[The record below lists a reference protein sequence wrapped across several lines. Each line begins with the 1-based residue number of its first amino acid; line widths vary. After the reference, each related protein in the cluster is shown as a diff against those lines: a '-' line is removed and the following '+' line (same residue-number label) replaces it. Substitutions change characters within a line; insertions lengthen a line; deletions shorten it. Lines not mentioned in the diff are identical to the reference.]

1 MCNNYNSR
9 QICLLNQLRLL
20 WSQHVYWTRFFILS
34 VAEGLADLEPVTAR
48 PWKTPQGFPRPL
60 HGSLARG
67 GRRSLRSCCGS
78 I

>member
-9 QICLLNQLRLL
+9 QVCLLNQLRLL

-48 PWKTPQGFPRPL
+48 LLENPTGF
-60 HGSLARG
+60 SKVFARFFG
-67 GRRSLRSCCGS
+67 ARRAAQV
-78 I
+78 

>member
-48 PWKTPQGFPRPL
+48 LLENPVGF
-60 HGSLARG
+60 SKVFARFFG
-67 GRRSLRSCCGS
+67 ARRAAQV
-78 I
+78 

>member
-9 QICLLNQLRLL
+9 QVCLLNQLRLL

-48 PWKTPQGFPRPL
+48 LLENPVGF
-60 HGSLARG
+60 SKVFARFFG
-67 GRRSLRSCCGS
+67 ARRAAQV
-78 I
+78 